1 MPHRRVTIASAP
13 IPFRAA
19 FRHAAATR
27 RVAENVIVK
36 IEDEDGL
43 VGLGE
48 GCPRA
53 YVTGETTATALRY
66 LDRRA
71 PGLAARID
79 SVAELA
85 AWIAGD
91 EEIDANPSA
100 ACAIELALLDL
111 LARRAGLP
119 VERVLGLDPL
129 VASPHATAVYGD
141 SPAPVFVAQALVFGW
156 RELPDAKLKL
166 SGDPRR
172 DRWRARLLARRG
184 PLRLDANNLWP
195 DAPSAISSLAPLASF
210 AWAVEE
216 PVKVRD
222 FGAMSA
228 ISRETGLTIILDESF
243 LSARDLDAVPAE
255 GKFAVNVRVS
265 KHGGLIRTLS
275 AIRAARARGLTVIV
289 GAQVGETSILARAG
303 IAALSAA
310 GDALEGYE
318 GGYGT
323 HLLARDLTT
332 PSLTIGNRGAFHGEA
347 WAATS
352 RPGLGLTLAP
362 DAPLIEAPLV
372 EAPESASAR

>member
-1 MPHRRVTIASAP
+1 MPRRRVTIATAP

-19 FRHAAATR
+19 FRHASATR
-27 RVAENVIVK
+27 RVAENVIVR
-36 IEDEDGL
+36 IEDDDGL

-48 GCPRA
+48 GCPRH
-53 YVTGETTATALRY
+53 YVTGETVASAIEFLQ
-66 LDRRA
+66 RRA
-71 PGLAARID
+71 PGLATEID

-91 EEIDANPSA
+91 DEIDANPSA

-119 VERVLGLDPL
+119 VERVLGLEPL
-129 VASPHATAVYGD
+129 AKSPHASAVYGD
-141 SPAPVFVAQALVFGW
+141 SPTPVFAMQAFLFAW
-156 RELPDAKLKL
+156 RGLRDAKLKL

-172 DRWRARLLARRG
+172 DRWRSKLLARRG

-195 DAPSAISSLAPLASF
+195 DAASAISHLAPLAGS
-210 AWAVEE
+210 AWAAEE

-222 FGAMSA
+222 FAGMSA

-243 LSARDLDAVPAE
+243 LKARDLDALPE
-255 GKFAVNVRVS
+255 DGKFAVNVRVS
-265 KHGGLIRTLS
+265 KHGGLIRTLH
-275 AIRAARARGLTVIV
+275 AIRAARARGLKVIV

-303 IAALSAA
+303 LVAVSAA
-310 GDALEGYE
+310 VEALGGYE

-323 HLLARDLTT
+323 HLLARDLTV
-332 PSLTIGNRGAFHGEA
+332 PSLTIGNCGAFHGEA

-352 RPGLGLTLAP
+352 RPGLGLDLAP
-362 DAPLIEAPLV
+362 DVPLIEAP
-372 EAPESASAR
+372 APASAR